1 MERVREKRTSKQND
15 ADCSLQPSS
24 KIQTTKP
31 LHKERETSK
40 QKTSVAC
47 RHMNIEQ
54 QLLYGLISD
63 LDSTHVLSS
72 SDISGLVVVL
82 WFIIGSLGR

>member
-1 MERVREKRTSKQND
+1 
-15 ADCSLQPSS
+15 
-24 KIQTTKP
+24 
-31 LHKERETSK
+31 
-40 QKTSVAC
+40 
-47 RHMNIEQ
+47 MNIEQ